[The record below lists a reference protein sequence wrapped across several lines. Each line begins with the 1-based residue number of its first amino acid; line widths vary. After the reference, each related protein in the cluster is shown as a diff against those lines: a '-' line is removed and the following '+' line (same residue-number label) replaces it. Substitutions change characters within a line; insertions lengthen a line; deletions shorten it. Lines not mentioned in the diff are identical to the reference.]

1 MTVFLPLGEGTATP
15 PSPTFLCP
23 APEPT
28 DYWKR
33 VIKAILK
40 AKHIAVVCGAGISV
54 KAGIPDFRSSNGLF
68 QSLKKDNPSL
78 SSGRDLFDASVFKA
92 EDTTALFY
100 QMIAQL
106 ARMSESAEPTPF
118 HQLLRVLDDRGKL
131 LRVYTQN
138 IDALE
143 LKSGLTFGVPD
154 VGVPRGKPKSKA
166 GPSASQDM
174 PGRLPSPPPE
184 IPRCIPLH
192 GTLDTMHCVSCTHVF
207 PLRDHLEHLNS
218 GIPPGCPECTTL
230 EKVRQMSGKR
240 SRGVGKLRPSVVLYN
255 EDHKDG
261 EHVGEVVRKDLTGIS
276 PRADLLLV
284 VGTSLRVPG
293 TKRIVREFSKAVR
306 LRATKA
312 NANTNNT
319 GGECD
324 PQTTSPRRTPVSNE
338 GPITSMYL
346 NLDFPVPTRDW
357 EGVFDV
363 WLKGDAQEF
372 AKAIRAEFEKADAV
386 KEAAL
391 ERKRKREEA
400 AATLAALGEIQTEP
414 QLKKQKVSKKKLSKS
429 SSLLAP
435 TPTPTDSRLNLKSR
449 TTPISANLTRIDRL
463 PSPDEERESSQ
474 QKKFFLRIP
483 ASRSR
488 SQKRASPVP
497 PLPPHRLEVVLEQRP
512 LLVYVDPS
520 GHGQASVQPQAN
532 LKDVFPVTKGKPT
545 AKLK

>member
-1 MTVFLPLGEGTATP
+1 
-15 PSPTFLCP
+15 
-23 APEPT
+23 
-28 DYWKR
+28 
-33 VIKAILK
+33 
-40 AKHIAVVCGAGISV
+40 
-54 KAGIPDFRSSNGLF
+54 
-68 QSLKKDNPSL
+68 
-78 SSGRDLFDASVFKA
+78 
-92 EDTTALFY
+92 
-100 QMIAQL
+100 MIAQL
-106 ARMSESAEPTPF
+106 AEMSESAQPTPF
-118 HQLLRVLDDRGKL
+118 HHLLRALDDRGKL

-143 LKSGLTFGVPD
+143 SKSGLTFGVPD
-154 VGVPRGKPKSKA
+154 VGGPRGKPKSKA

-192 GTLDTMHCVSCTHVF
+192 GTLGTMHCVSCTHVF
-207 PLRDHLEHLNS
+207 PLRDHLEHLTS
-218 GIPPGCPECTTL
+218 GIPPYCPECTTL

-261 EHVGEVVRKDLTGIS
+261 EHVGEVVRKDLTGSS

-312 NANTNNT
+312 SANSNNPTTEGDLQIPNPSSRRVPVTN
-319 GGECD
+319 D
-324 PQTTSPRRTPVSNE
+324 E
-338 GPITSMYL
+338 GPITSVYL

-363 WLKGDAQEF
+363 WLKGDAQSF
-372 AKAIRAEFEKADAV
+372 AMAIEAELEKADAA

-400 AATLAALGEIQTEP
+400 AAETAALAALGGVQIEP
-414 QLKKQKVSKKKLSKS
+414 PLKKQKLSKKRPQKS
-429 SSLLAP
+429 PLPSPPIPPPTGSQFTLKTKVAPVSS
-435 TPTPTDSRLNLKSR
+435 D
-449 TTPISANLTRIDRL
+449 LTRADRL
-463 PSPDEERESSQ
+463 PSPPDEESDSSQ
-474 QKKFFLRIP
+474 RGNLFIRIP
-483 ASRSR
+483 APAART
-488 SQKRASPVP
+488 QTPVP
-497 PLPPHRLEVVLEQRP
+497 PRKHRMEVVIEQRP
-512 LLVYVDPS
+512 QLLYSSPNR
-520 GHGQASVQPQAN
+520 GQKATQSQAD
-532 LKDVFPVTKGKPT
+532 LKNTFPLTTGKPT

>member
-1 MTVFLPLGEGTATP
+1 
-15 PSPTFLCP
+15 
-23 APEPT
+23 
-28 DYWKR
+28 
-33 VIKAILK
+33 
-40 AKHIAVVCGAGISV
+40 
-54 KAGIPDFRSSNGLF
+54 
-68 QSLKKDNPSL
+68 
-78 SSGRDLFDASVFKA
+78 
-92 EDTTALFY
+92 
-100 QMIAQL
+100 MIAQL
-106 ARMSESAEPTPF
+106 AEMSESAQPTPF
-118 HQLLRVLDDRGKL
+118 HHLLRALYDRGKL

-143 LKSGLTFGVPD
+143 SKSGLTFGVPE
-154 VGVPRGKPKSKA
+154 VGGPRGKPKSRA

-192 GTLDTMHCVSCTHVF
+192 GTLGTMHCVSCTHVF
-207 PLRDHLEHLNS
+207 PLRDHLEHLSS
-218 GIPPGCPECTTL
+218 GIPPYCPECTTL

-261 EHVGEVVRKDLTGIS
+261 EHVGEVVRKDLTGSS

-312 NANTNNT
+312 NANTNT
-319 GGECD
+319 TAEGD
-324 PQTTSPRRTPVSNE
+324 SQTPISSPRRSPVANE
-338 GPITSMYL
+338 GPITSVYL

-363 WLKGDAQEF
+363 WLKGDAQQF
-372 AKAIRAEFEKADAV
+372 AVAIKAELDKADAA

-400 AATLAALGEIQTEP
+400 AAEAAALAALGEVHIEP
-414 QLKKQKVSKKKLSKS
+414 QPKKQKLSRKKPSKPPPPQ
-429 SSLLAP
+429 LLAP
-435 TPTPTDSRLNLKSR
+435 IPSPIDSHFASKSVVV
-449 TTPISANLTRIDRL
+449 PISANLTRIDRF
-463 PSPDEERESSQ
+463 PSPPDEESDSSQ
-474 QKKFFLRIP
+474 RQKIYLRIP
-483 ASRSR
+483 SPGSRA
-488 SQKRASPVP
+488 QCQTPPVP
-497 PLPPHRLEVVLEQRP
+497 PRSRQQVEVLIEKRP
-512 LLVYVDPS
+512 QLVYQSPTS
-520 GHGQASVQPQAN
+520 HGEMAIQSRAD
-532 LKDVFPVTKGKPT
+532 LKGTFPVTKYKPT

>member
-1 MTVFLPLGEGTATP
+1 
-15 PSPTFLCP
+15 
-23 APEPT
+23 
-28 DYWKR
+28 
-33 VIKAILK
+33 
-40 AKHIAVVCGAGISV
+40 
-54 KAGIPDFRSSNGLF
+54 
-68 QSLKKDNPSL
+68 
-78 SSGRDLFDASVFKA
+78 
-92 EDTTALFY
+92 
-100 QMIAQL
+100 MIAQL
-106 ARMSESAEPTPF
+106 AEMSESAQPTPF
-118 HQLLRVLDDRGKL
+118 HHLLRALDDRGKL

-143 LKSGLTFGVPD
+143 SKSGLTFGVPD
-154 VGVPRGKPKSKA
+154 IGVPRGKPKSKA
-166 GPSASQDM
+166 GPSASQAV

-207 PLRDHLEHLNS
+207 PLRNHLEHLNS
-218 GIPPGCPECTTL
+218 GIPPYCPECATL

-261 EHVGEVVRKDLTGIS
+261 EHVGEVVRKDLTGSS

-312 NANTNNT
+312 SANASNTS
-319 GGECD
+319 GEGD
-324 PQTTSPRRTPVSNE
+324 QQTPSPRRTPVAND
-338 GPITSMYL
+338 GPITSVYL

-363 WLKGDAQEF
+363 WLKGDAQQF
-372 AKAIRAEFEKADAV
+372 AMAIMAELEKADLV

-400 AATLAALGEIQTEP
+400 AAEVAALTALGEVQIEP
-414 QLKKQKVSKKKLSKS
+414 QPKKQKVSKKKSSKPPS
-429 SSLLAP
+429 PPVSAP
-435 TPTPTDSRLNLKSR
+435 PPADSQFTLKSKA
-449 TTPISANLTRIDRL
+449 TPVSANLTRIDRL
-463 PSPDEERESSQ
+463 PSPSDEESDSSQ
-474 QKKFFLRIP
+474 EKIYLKIP
-483 ASRSR
+483 AVRPWPR
-488 SQKRASPVP
+488 GQMEVGR
-497 PLPPHRLEVVLEQRP
+497 PHILHP
-512 LLVYVDPS
+512 GPS
-520 GHGQASVQPQAN
+520 GHAQISTQPQAD
-532 LKDVFPVTKGKPT
+532 LKGIFQVTMGKPT

>member
-1 MTVFLPLGEGTATP
+1 MTVFLPLQEGTVAP
-15 PSPTFLCP
+15 PFPSFLCP
-23 APEPT
+23 ASEPT

-54 KAGIPDFRSSNGLF
+54 QAGIPDFRSSNGLF

-92 EDTTALFY
+92 EDTTALFC

-106 ARMSESAEPTPF
+106 AEMSESAEPTQF
-118 HQLLRVLDDRGKL
+118 HHLLRALDDRGKL

-143 LKSGLTFGVPD
+143 SKSGLTFGVPEI
-154 VGVPRGKPKSKA
+154 GGPRGKPKSKV
-166 GPSASQDM
+166 GPPASQDM

-192 GTLDTMHCVSCTHVF
+192 GTLGTMHCVSCTHVF
-207 PLRDHLEHLNS
+207 PLRDHLEHLIS
-218 GIPPGCPECTTL
+218 GIPPYCPECTTL
-230 EKVRQMSGKR
+230 EKLRQMSGKR
-240 SRGVGKLRPSVVLYN
+240 SRGIGKLRPSVVLYN

-261 EHVGEVVRKDLTGIS
+261 EHVGEVVRKDLTGSS

-312 NANTNNT
+312 NANTN
-319 GGECD
+319 
-324 PQTTSPRRTPVSNE
+324 TTSEGDQQIPTSSPRRTPVANE
-338 GPITSMYL
+338 GPITSVYL

-363 WLKGDAQEF
+363 WLKGDAQQF
-372 AKAIRAEFEKADAV
+372 AVAIKAELEKADAA

-400 AATLAALGEIQTEP
+400 AVDAATLAALGEVQIEP
-414 QLKKQKVSKKKLSKS
+414 QSKKHKISKKKPSKPPPLSASTLSPANPHLTPKS
-429 SSLLAP
+429 KVP
-435 TPTPTDSRLNLKSR
+435 PV
-449 TTPISANLTRIDRL
+449 SANLTRIDRL
-463 PSPDEERESSQ
+463 PSPDEDSDSSRRE
-474 QKKFFLRIP
+474 KLYLKIP
-483 ASRSR
+483 GLGSRM
-488 SQKRASPVP
+488 
-497 PLPPHRLEVVLEQRP
+497 
-512 LLVYVDPS
+512 D
-520 GHGQASVQPQAN
+520 
-532 LKDVFPVTKGKPT
+532 LKYSYRVTMGKPT

>member
-1 MTVFLPLGEGTATP
+1 
-15 PSPTFLCP
+15 
-23 APEPT
+23 
-28 DYWKR
+28 
-33 VIKAILK
+33 
-40 AKHIAVVCGAGISV
+40 
-54 KAGIPDFRSSNGLF
+54 
-68 QSLKKDNPSL
+68 
-78 SSGRDLFDASVFKA
+78 
-92 EDTTALFY
+92 
-100 QMIAQL
+100 MIAQL
-106 ARMSESAEPTPF
+106 ATMSESAQPTPF
-118 HQLLRVLDDRGKL
+118 HHLLRVLDDRGKL

-143 LKSGLTFGVPD
+143 SKSGLTFGVPD
-154 VGVPRGKPKSKA
+154 VGGPRGKPKSKA

-218 GIPPGCPECTTL
+218 GIPPYCPECATL

-261 EHVGEVVRKDLTGIS
+261 EHVGEVVRKDLTGCS

-319 GGECD
+319 GGEGD
-324 PQTTSPRRTPVSNE
+324 QQSTSSSPRRTPVANE
-338 GPITSMYL
+338 GPITSVYL

-363 WLKGDAQEF
+363 WLKGDAQDF
-372 AKAIRAEFEKADAV
+372 ANEIRTEFEKADVA

-400 AATLAALGEIQTEP
+400 AAALAALGEDQVEP
-414 QLKKQKVSKKKLSKS
+414 PPKKQKVSKKKSQKSPPLSVPIPS
-429 SSLLAP
+429 
-435 TPTPTDSRLNLKSR
+435 TDSHLILKSKA
-449 TTPISANLTRIDRL
+449 TPVSANHMRIDRL
-463 PSPDEERESSQ
+463 LSPSDEESDSSQ
-474 QKKFFLRIP
+474 QEKLYLKIP
-483 ASRSR
+483 PRPQR
-488 SQKRASPVP
+488 RAP
-497 PLPPHRLEVVLEQRP
+497 PWPPHQVEVVIPMRP
-512 LLVYVDPS
+512 QLVYAGPS
-520 GHGQASVQPQAN
+520 GHGQPSIHSQAN
-532 LKDVFPVTKGKPT
+532 LKGVFHVTKGKPT

>member
-1 MTVFLPLGEGTATP
+1 MGTGCNSSPPELP
-15 PSPTFLCP
+15 
-23 APEPT
+23 
-28 DYWKR
+28 R
-33 VIKAILK
+33 VL
-40 AKHIAVVCGAGISV
+40 HHYHFSH
-54 KAGIPDFRSSNGLF
+54 PMYRSSRMFFNI
-68 QSLKKDNPSL
+68 Q
-78 SSGRDLFDASVFKA
+78 A
-92 EDTTALFY
+92 EDTTALFC

-106 ARMSESAEPTPF
+106 AEMSESAEPTQF
-118 HQLLRVLDDRGKL
+118 HHLLRALDDRGKL

-143 LKSGLTFGVPD
+143 SKSGLTFGVPD
-154 VGVPRGKPKSKA
+154 ICGPRGKPKSKA
-166 GPSASQDM
+166 APPASQDM

-218 GIPPGCPECTTL
+218 GVPPCCPECTTL
-230 EKVRQMSGKR
+230 EKLRQMSGKR

-312 NANTNNT
+312 NANANNAT
-319 GGECD
+319 CD
-324 PQTTSPRRTPVSNE
+324 GDQQTPTSSPRRTPVASE
-338 GPITSMYL
+338 GPITSVYL

-363 WLKGDAQEF
+363 WLKGDAQHF
-372 AKAIRAEFEKADAV
+372 ASAMMAELEKADAA
-386 KEAAL
+386 KEATL

-400 AATLAALGEIQTEP
+400 AAEAAALAALGNVQIEP
-414 QLKKQKVSKKKLSKS
+414 PPKKQKVSKKKPSKPPPAP
-429 SSLLAP
+429 AP
-435 TPTPTDSRLNLKSR
+435 TTPPADPQFTLKSKA
-449 TTPISANLTRIDRL
+449 TPVSANLTRIDRL
-463 PSPDEERESSQ
+463 PSPSDEDSDSSQ
-474 QKKFFLRIP
+474 KQRIYLKIP
-483 ASRSR
+483 SRP
-488 SQKRASPVP
+488 QIHPPPVP
-497 PLPPHRLEVVLEQRP
+497 PWRLPRVEVVIEKRSQ
-512 LLVYVDPS
+512 LVYQNPN
-520 GHGQASVQPQAN
+520 GHGQMPIQSQAD
-532 LKDVFPVTKGKPT
+532 LKGVFPVTMGKPT

>member
-1 MTVFLPLGEGTATP
+1 
-15 PSPTFLCP
+15 
-23 APEPT
+23 
-28 DYWKR
+28 
-33 VIKAILK
+33 
-40 AKHIAVVCGAGISV
+40 
-54 KAGIPDFRSSNGLF
+54 
-68 QSLKKDNPSL
+68 
-78 SSGRDLFDASVFKA
+78 
-92 EDTTALFY
+92 
-100 QMIAQL
+100 MIAQL
-106 ARMSESAEPTPF
+106 AEMSESAQPTPF
-118 HQLLRVLDDRGKL
+118 HHLLRALDDRGKL

-143 LKSGLTFGVPD
+143 SKSGLTFGVPD
-154 VGVPRGKPKSKA
+154 ICGPRGKPRSKSV
-166 GPSASQDM
+166 PSASQEM

-218 GIPPGCPECTTL
+218 GIPPYCPECTTL

-261 EHVGEVVRKDLTGIS
+261 EHVGEVVRKDLTGSS

-306 LRATKA
+306 SRATKA
-312 NANTNNT
+312 NANTNT
-319 GGECD
+319 TAGEGD
-324 PQTTSPRRTPVSNE
+324 QQSPSSSPRRTPVANE
-338 GPITSMYL
+338 GPITSVYL

-363 WLKGDAQEF
+363 WLKGDAQDF
-372 AKAIRAEFEKADAV
+372 AMAIKTELHKADAV

-400 AATLAALGEIQTEP
+400 AAEAAALAALGEVEIEP
-414 QLKKQKVSKKKLSKS
+414 QPKKQKVSKKKSPKPRPLSVTI
-429 SSLLAP
+429 LP
-435 TPTPTDSRLNLKSR
+435 TVDSQFVLKSKV
-449 TTPISANLTRIDRL
+449 TPVSANLTRIDRL
-463 PSPDEERESSQ
+463 PSPDEESDSSPKERIYLKIPSPESRPTWLPQRKGASIETQQHPNGNDQPSFQSQ
-474 QKKFFLRIP
+474 VDLKHLF
-483 ASRSR
+483 
-488 SQKRASPVP
+488 
-497 PLPPHRLEVVLEQRP
+497 PLTK
-512 LLVYVDPS
+512 PS
-520 GHGQASVQPQAN
+520 
-532 LKDVFPVTKGKPT
+532 

>member
-1 MTVFLPLGEGTATP
+1 LN
-15 PSPTFLCP
+15 
-23 APEPT
+23 
-28 DYWKR
+28 
-33 VIKAILK
+33 I
-40 AKHIAVVCGAGISV
+40 
-54 KAGIPDFRSSNGLF
+54 
-68 QSLKKDNPSL
+68 Q
-78 SSGRDLFDASVFKA
+78 A
-92 EDTTALFY
+92 EDTTAIFY

-106 ARMSESAEPTPF
+106 AEMSESAQPTPF
-118 HQLLRVLDDRGKL
+118 HHLLRALDNRGKL

-143 LKSGLTFGVPD
+143 SKSGLTFGVPD
-154 VGVPRGKPKSKA
+154 VGGPRAKPKARS
-166 GPSASQDM
+166 GSSASQEM

-207 PLRDHLEHLNS
+207 PLRDHLEHLSS
-218 GIPPGCPECTTL
+218 GIPPYCPECTTL

-261 EHVGEVVRKDLTGIS
+261 EHVGEVVRKDLTGSS

-306 LRATKA
+306 SRATKA

-319 GGECD
+319 AGEGD
-324 PQTTSPRRTPVSNE
+324 QQTPSSSPRRTPVANE
-338 GPITSMYL
+338 GPITSVYL

-363 WLKGDAQEF
+363 WLKGDAQSF
-372 AKAIRAEFEKADAV
+372 AMAIEAELEKADAV

-391 ERKRKREEA
+391 ERKRRREEA
-400 AATLAALGEIQTEP
+400 AAEAAALAALGDVQIEP
-414 QLKKQKVSKKKLSKS
+414 QPKKQKVSKKSPKPRPLLVPVPSTTEPQFVPKWKVTTLSPN
-429 SSLLAP
+429 A
-435 TPTPTDSRLNLKSR
+435 TPVDG
-449 TTPISANLTRIDRL
+449 L
-463 PSPDEERESSQ
+463 PSPDEERI
-474 QKKFFLRIP
+474 FLKIP
-483 ASRSR
+483 AR
-488 SQKRASPVP
+488 
-497 PLPPHRLEVVLEQRP
+497 PLGHSPHRAYQG
-512 LLVYVDPS
+512 PS
-520 GHGQASVQPQAN
+520 GVKSVFQ
-532 LKDVFPVTKGKPT
+532 VTKGKPP